1 MNRSCA
7 LAAAAAALLAC
18 SHAKVETQFDPK
30 AEFARYRTW
39 AWVAEQPGPEQ
50 AEAVRNPAVMGLV
63 RQAVERELGARG
75 LARASGPEPDLL
87 VAVLGFAH
95 DRIEVT
101 HYGYAE
107 PVAYG
112 WYSPPGAYG
121 TNVQQYREGTL
132 VLDLV
137 DARTKQLVWRGTAT
151 DTVSSTSQVP
161 AVIDAAVKDMLA
173 SYPPKG
179 ARSP

>member
-1 MNRSCA
+1 MSRSCVI
-7 LAAAAAALLAC
+7 AAAAGAALLAC

-30 AEFARYRTW
+30 AEYGRYKTW
-39 AWVAEQPGPEQ
+39 SWIAEEPGPEQ
-50 AEAVRNPAVMGLV
+50 AQAVRNPAVLGLV
-63 RQAVERELGARG
+63 RSAVERELAARG
-75 LARASGPEPDLL
+75 LARATGAEPDLL
-87 VAVLGFAH
+87 VAVHGFAH

-132 VLDLV
+132 ILDLV
-137 DARTKQLVWRGTAT
+137 DAKTKQLVWRGTAT
-151 DTVSSTSQVP
+151 DTVQSTSEVP
-161 AVIDAAVKDMLA
+161 KVIDGAVKEMLGH
-173 SYPPKG
+173 YPPK
-179 ARSP
+179 ATQ